1 EILEINILWT
11 RARPQVQSLRFEISG
26 DGTTDADLQVL
37 TPSPLTI
44 PAGATEATIQLRVAE
59 GVDPERLE
67 REGTIEI
74 LDGEW
79 FELTERRLYNFVYS
93 VPHTAAVKLWA
104 PDLAFP
110 VLWGYTSFGPEPV
123 PEGSGLDAG
132 PHFAFA
138 YASRT
143 EPNIIGM
150 YNAVPGTS
158 STNALNMVRIYADY
172 DVSSASAGI
181 RIFELFKLTPASEGA
196 TFGRVEVIE
205 QQVTITRRSSSGL
218 PPFQIGL
225 SGSGTYDEDTGIL
238 LVDIFF
244 DETELGNGASVL
256 RRYSYESKKRE

>member
-1 EILEINILWT
+1 
-11 RARPQVQSLRFEISG
+11 EISG
-26 DGTTDADLQVL
+26 DGATETDLRIL

-44 PAGATEATIQLRVAE
+44 PAGATEATIRLQVAD

-67 REGTIEI
+67 RMGIIEI
-74 LDGEW
+74 LEDDW
-79 FELTERRLYNFVYS
+79 FELTERRFYNFVYS
-93 VPHTAAVKLWA
+93 VPHTAAVELWA
-104 PDLAFP
+104 PNLAFP
-110 VLWGYTSFGPEPV
+110 ILWGYTSFGPEPV

-150 YNAVPGTS
+150 FNAVPGTS
-158 STNALNMVRIYADY
+158 STNALNMVRIYAD
-172 DVSSASAGI
+172 DEVSSASA
-181 RIFELFKLTPASEGA
+181 RISIPELFKLIPESEGA

-205 QQVTITRRSSSGL
+205 QRVTITRRSSSGL

-225 SGSGTYDEDTGIL
+225 SGSGTYDEDTGII
-238 LVDIFF
+238 LVDVFF